1 MCLRAAVPDYSI
13 GSDWPNGVQPSLA
26 NPRHFGSGGRHRRHH
41 RPAGA
46 QAGFWRGL
54 IGGRG

>member
-1 MCLRAAVPDYSI
+1 MCLRAAVSI

-26 NPRHFGSGGRHRRHH
+26 NPRHFGSGGRHRHRRHH